1 MNITLYKAN
10 ELARLESHID
20 HETGEIDMLAYDA
33 AQITLADKQ
42 MAVVAYIKNND
53 STIDQLSA
61 VIKELTAKK
70 KTLESRKASLG
81 IYLSANMKEHGI
93 TSIKANDGT
102 FEAKLYID
110 RDESVVILDGLDG
123 YSFPPELCN
132 APKPPEPSKTLI
144 KAAINA
150 GQAVAGAMIVR
161 NDRLT
166 IK

>member
-1 MNITLYKAN
+1 MTITLYKAN
-10 ELARLESHID
+10 ELARLEHYID
-20 HETGEIDMLAYDA
+20 QDTGEIDVLGYDQ

-42 MAVVAYIKNND
+42 QAVVAFIKNSELTEGMLD
-53 STIDQLSA
+53 TA
-61 VIKELTAKK
+61 IKELTGKK
-70 KTLESRKASLG
+70 KAIAARNAGLKA
-81 IYLSANMKEHGI
+81 YLSANMKEHGI

-110 RDESVVILDGLDG
+110 RDESVVIQEGAT
-123 YSFPPELCN
+123 FPPELCN

-150 GQAVAGAMIVR
+150 GQAIAGAVIVR

>member
-1 MNITLYKAN
+1 MNLYKTN

-20 HETGEIDMLAYDA
+20 HETGEIDIASYDL
-33 AQITLADKQ
+33 AQIALADKQ
-42 MAVVAYIKNND
+42 MAVVAYIKNSELTEGMLD
-53 STIDQLSA
+53 A
-61 VIKELTAKK
+61 AIKDLTAKK
-70 KTLESRKASLG
+70 KAIAARNASLKV
-81 IYLSANMKEHGI
+81 YLAANMKEHGI

-110 RDESVVILDGLDG
+110 RDESVVIQSGLDG
-123 YSFPPELCN
+123 YAFPPELCN
-132 APKPPEPSKTLI
+132 PPKPPEPSKTLI